1 MTEAQPRVTGSEQGQ
16 QTTPP
21 LFAMPEPDVHY
32 MQKQVFLLE
41 DTVLTMSMAVT
52 TISSAM
58 RRWEKVLL
66 PMMAGFIVLAGYGFY
81 LIYHLTY
88 DIGMMS
94 NNMAQMTMTVDRN
107 MTVIAQEIR
116 GIQKE
121 VKIMTDEVVTMDD
134 HILKINETMLH
145 MNESMSKINDSVA
158 QMAMS
163 TSRMGTDLWDLN
175 RSISG
180 PMSTINNVAPWRMLG
195 GRKEPPPPPQAVPP
209 SSYPYY
215 YGIPAPQTAQ
225 PQQQPAQTPPAVV
238 QPAR

>member
-1 MTEAQPRVTGSEQGQ
+1 MSETQSRVVDSEPV
-16 QTTPP
+16 QTAVKPSVP
-21 LFAMPEPDVHY
+21 GPDVNH
-32 MQKQVFLLE
+32 MQQQVFLLE
-41 DTVLTMSMAVT
+41 DTVMTMSMAVT

-66 PMMAGFIVLAGYGFY
+66 PMMAGFILLSSYGFY

-94 NNMAQMTMTVDRN
+94 NNMAQMTITVDKN
-107 MTVIAQEIR
+107 MNIIAQELH

-121 VKIMTDEVVTMDD
+121 VKIMTGEVVTMDD
-134 HILKINETMLH
+134 HILQINNTMLQ
-145 MNESMSKINDSVA
+145 MNEGVT
-158 QMAMS
+158 QMAIS
-163 TSRMGTDLWDLN
+163 TNRMGTDLWDLN

-180 PMSTINNVAPWRMLG
+180 PMSTVNKWAPWSAMG

-215 YGIPAPQTAQ
+215 YGIPAPQTGQ
-225 PQQQPAQTPPAVV
+225 VQQQQQQPLQQQHVEQPKAS

>member
-1 MTEAQPRVTGSEQGQ
+1 MSEAQPRVADTESGQ
-16 QTTPP
+16 QTPP
-21 LFAMPEPDVHY
+21 PMFAAPAPDVNY

-41 DTVLTMSMAVT
+41 DTVMSMSMAVT

-58 RRWEKVLL
+58 SRWEKVLL
-66 PMMAGFIVLAGYGFY
+66 PMMTGFILLASYGFY

-94 NNMAQMTMTVDRN
+94 NNMAQMTQSVDRN
-107 MTVIAQEIR
+107 MTEITHELKGMRQE
-116 GIQKE
+116 
-121 VKIMTDEVVTMDD
+121 VSTMTGEIVLMNRQIVEINNTMN
-134 HILKINETMLH
+134 KMNETM
-145 MNESMSKINDSVA
+145 SKIDASVA

-163 TSRMGTDLWDLN
+163 TNRMGTDLWDLN

-180 PMSTINNVAPWRMLG
+180 PMSTVNNIAPWRMMG

-215 YGIPAPQTAQ
+215 YGIPAQQTGQA
-225 PQQQPAQTPPAVV
+225 QQQPAQSQPEA

>member
-1 MTEAQPRVTGSEQGQ
+1 MSETQSRVVDSEPL
-16 QTTPP
+16 QTAFKPSV
-21 LFAMPEPDVHY
+21 PEPDVNH

-41 DTVLTMSMAVT
+41 DTVMTMSMAVT

-66 PMMAGFIVLAGYGFY
+66 PMMAGFILLSSYGFY
-81 LIYHLTY
+81 LIYNLTY

-94 NNMAQMTMTVDRN
+94 NNMAQMTMSVDKN
-107 MTVIAQEIR
+107 MTVIAQELR

-121 VKIMTDEVVTMDD
+121 VNIMTGEVVTMDD
-134 HILKINETMLH
+134 HILQINNTMLQ
-145 MNESMSKINDSVA
+145 MNEGVS
-158 QMAMS
+158 QMAIS
-163 TSRMGTDLWDLN
+163 TNRMGTDLWDLN

-180 PMSTINNVAPWRMLG
+180 PMSTVNKWAPWSAMG

-215 YGIPAPQTAQ
+215 YGIPAPQAGQAQ
-225 PQQQPAQTPPAVV
+225 QQQPQHVEQPKAL

>member
-1 MTEAQPRVTGSEQGQ
+1 MSEAQPRVTDTESGQ
-16 QTTPP
+16 QTPP
-21 LFAMPEPDVHY
+21 MFAAPAPDVNY
-32 MQKQVFLLE
+32 MQKQVYLLE
-41 DTVLTMSMAVT
+41 DTVMTMSMAVT

-66 PMMAGFIVLAGYGFY
+66 PMMVSFIVLASYGFY

-94 NNMAQMTMTVDRN
+94 NNMAQMTITVDRN
-107 MTVIAQEIR
+107 MTVIAQELKGMR
-116 GIQKE
+116 TE
-121 VKIMTDEVVTMDD
+121 VNTMTGEIVTMNNQ
-134 HILKINETMLH
+134 IQKINETMLH
-145 MNESMSKINDSVA
+145 MDGTMTHLNDSVA
-158 QMAMS
+158 QMAVS
-163 TSRMGTDLWDLN
+163 TNRMGTDLWDLN

-180 PMSTINNVAPWRMLG
+180 PMSTMNNVAPWRMMG

-215 YGIPAPQTAQ
+215 YGIPAPQTVQ
-225 PQQQPAQTPPAVV
+225 PQQQVAPQPQPEA

>member
-1 MTEAQPRVTGSEQGQ
+1 MTEAQPRVTDTVAEQ
-16 QTTPP
+16 QTPP
-21 LFAMPEPDVHY
+21 VFAAPAPDVNY

-66 PMMAGFIVLAGYGFY
+66 PMMAGFILLASYGFY

-145 MNESMSKINDSVA
+145 MNESMTKINDSVA
-158 QMAMS
+158 QMAIS
-163 TSRMGTDLWDLN
+163 TNRMGTDLWDLN

-180 PMSTINNVAPWRMLG
+180 PMSTINNVAPWRMMG

-215 YGIPAPQTAQ
+215 YGIPAPQTSQ
-225 PQQQPAQTPPAVV
+225 QQQQPAQSEPEA